1 MTAYRVANN
10 LGDWM
15 KAEAL
20 LDGEVS
26 LDEVRFHSGGPA
38 ALYLRGVKKRAITFG
53 DHVFFRDRE
62 LTNQSKQANW
72 PLYVHELVH
81 VAQYRREG
89 YPKFLGA
96 YGWDVVRQ
104 GLKYSRRL
112 PREAPAYARQ
122 REAERRLGLR

>member
-1 MTAYRVANN
+1 VTSRAVTATV
-10 LGDWM
+10 GDWLR
-15 KAEAL
+15 AESF
-20 LDGEVS
+20 LDGEVT
-26 LDEVRFHSGGPA
+26 LDDVRFHSGGPVA
-38 ALYLRGVKKRAITFG
+38 FYLRMMGRRAMTLG
-53 DHVFFRDRE
+53 DHVFFRDE
-62 LTNQSKQANW
+62 GLIDQAKQANW

-96 YGWDVVRQ
+96 YTWDVVRA
-104 GLKYSRRL
+104 GVKYSSKL